1 MKQIFEKFFDG
12 IWEDKNNNNMRDRE
26 QILKFLE
33 QIIRQIDIIAQ
44 LDEQ

>member
-26 QILKFLE
+26 QILQFLE

>member
-26 QILKFLE
+26 QILQFLE

-44 LDEQ
+44 FDEQ